1 MLEVL
6 ARCVRAWGQDRSRRR
21 ARSWRPAVEDL
32 EGRCLLAVNWV
43 YPGSDGFLHYG
54 KDAHGNRVPD
64 FSEVGYGSGIV
75 PLPYTTGGVNVPTRV
90 TLSPTS
96 GDQTARI
103 QAAIDQV
110 SQLPPDASGYR
121 GAVYLRA
128 GNYPIGGQLH
138 IRTSGVVLR
147 GASRS
152 ATTGTNLEATGTS
165 QRTLI
170 VVSGSGSPQKVSG
183 TEHQM
188 TDTYVPVGA
197 TSFHVDSTAGLHV
210 GDTVI
215 VHRPSTAN
223 WIHAIGMDR
232 LQYPWQP
239 GSKDLNFDRVIT
251 RISGTTVY
259 VDAPL
264 TNSFEQ
270 QYGGGTIYKYAWP
283 GRLTNVGIYNLR
295 GYSDHVSSTDENH
308 SWTFIGLDAVEN
320 AWVRSITGQYFAYAA
335 VQVGSGAKWVT
346 VDNAQCLDPISQITG
361 ERRYSFDVNGQ
372 LTLVENSYARKG
384 RHDFVLGAT
393 VPGPNAFVNDKSDTA
408 YNESG
413 PHQRWATGTLFDNVT
428 VNGNRLQAR
437 NAGNEGTGH
446 GWNGANMVFWNSTAQ
461 TFLVENPPTAQNW
474 ALGDQ
479 AGGGHSGNG
488 YYQSWGQPLT
498 PQSLYAAQ
506 LQDRLARL
514 GGAPG
519 APGSDDSGSADDDA
533 PSPALSD
540 AGLAAAQAVPASSPA
555 PVMTPFTLESSSD
568 SLAGIRTAAERQH
581 SPVPNL
587 PVRGGLS
594 SSGIGDP
601 ARRGTAGAVDAG
613 RVQEVTDQVFAEE
626 DALLG

>member
-6 ARCVRAWGQDRSRRR
+6 ARCVRTWSRNQSRRR
-21 ARSWRPAVEDL
+21 ARPWRPAVEDL

-75 PLPYTTGGVNVPTRV
+75 PLPYTTGGVSVPTRV
-90 TLSPTS
+90 TLSPTG

-110 SQLPPDASGYR
+110 SQLPPDANGYR

-128 GNYPIGGQLH
+128 GNYPISGQLH
-138 IRTSGVVLR
+138 IRASGVVLR
-147 GASRS
+147 GAGRS

-170 VVSGSGSPQKVSG
+170 AVSGSGSRQKVGG
-183 TEHQM
+183 TEHQL
-188 TDTYVPVGA
+188 TDAYVPVGA

-215 VHRPSTAN
+215 VHRPSTAD

-264 TNSFEQ
+264 TNSFEP
-270 QYGGGTIYKYAWP
+270 QYGGGTIYRYTWS
-283 GRLTNVGIYNLR
+283 GRLQNVGIYNLR
-295 GYSDHVSSTDENH
+295 GYSDHASSTDENH
-308 SWTFIGLDAVEN
+308 SWTFISLDAVQN
-320 AWVRSITGQYFAYAA
+320 AWVRTITAQYFAYAA
-335 VQVGSGAKWVT
+335 VQVGGGAKWVT
-346 VDNAQCLDPISQITG
+346 VDNSQCLDPISQITG
-361 ERRYSFDVNGQ
+361 ERRYSFDVHGQ
-372 LTLVENSYARKG
+372 LTLVANSYARKG

-393 VPGPNAFVNDKSDTA
+393 VPGPNAFVNDKADTA

-461 TFLVENPPTAQNW
+461 TFLVQNPPTAQNW

-479 AGGGHSGNG
+479 AVGGHSGNG
-488 YYQSWGQPLT
+488 YYQSWGHPLT

-506 LQDRLARL
+506 LQDRLTRL

-519 APGSDDSGSADDDA
+519 APASDDSGSTDNA

-540 AGLAAAQAVPASSPA
+540 AGLAVPQAVGLSSPA
-555 PVMTPFTLESSSD
+555 AIVTSVTPKSEPIAPAGVNAASD
-568 SLAGIRTAAERQH
+568 LPGRADLSLSGIGAPARRTAAGAADTGW
-581 SPVPNL
+581 
-587 PVRGGLS
+587 VRDV
-594 SSGIGDP
+594 I
-601 ARRGTAGAVDAG
+601 
-613 RVQEVTDQVFAEE
+613 DQVFAEE
-626 DALLG
+626 DAFLA